1 MANATSNIQLRDISL
16 TFRLYANKSFS
27 LREMFLSPL
36 KQGRRSES
44 FTAVKNVSLEIPHGD
59 RVVLIGPNGAG
70 KSTLLKII
78 AGIYPA
84 TSGDLSIQ
92 GKVTP
97 LIEMG
102 AGFNPEL
109 TGRENIFLNAAIL
122 GFTRAEAEKRL
133 AKILEFSEIPLDFLD
148 TGIKYYSS
156 GMMMRLAF
164 SVAMELEPQILILDE
179 IFASGDAHFI
189 EKATRRMQEFIA
201 SAHIMILVTHDLK
214 LAATIAK
221 RGIWIDHGTVIK
233 DGPVDDVIA
242 AYETSTREADAQTAD
257 ATLHAKAATS

>member
-1 MANATSNIQLRDISL
+1 MANATSHIRLRDIGL

-36 KQGRRSES
+36 KSAKQNETFS
-44 FTAVKNVSLEIPHGD
+44 AVRGITLNIEHGD

-70 KSTLLKII
+70 KSSLLKVI

-84 TSGDLSIQ
+84 TSGQLDLH
-92 GKVTP
+92 GKITP

-109 TGRENIFLNAAIL
+109 TGRENIYLNAAIL
-122 GFTRAEAEKRL
+122 GFSRAEAEKRL
-133 AKILEFSEIPLDFLD
+133 PKVLEFSEIPPDFLD

-164 SVAMELEPQILILDE
+164 SVAMELSPEILILDE
-179 IFASGDAHFI
+179 IFAAGDAHFI

-214 LAATIAK
+214 LAATVAK
-221 RGIWIDHGTVIK
+221 RGIWIDHGQVMK
-233 DGPVDDVIA
+233 DGPVDEVIA
-242 AYETSTREADAQTAD
+242 AYEKATHESGAKDAAREKTA
-257 ATLHAKAATS
+257 T

>member
-1 MANATSNIQLRDISL
+1 MTPEKSHIRLKNIGLS
-16 TFRLYANKSFS
+16 FRLYANKSLS

-36 KQGRRSES
+36 KRRVDQNFEALKGV
-44 FTAVKNVSLEIPHGD
+44 TLDINHGD

-70 KSTLLKII
+70 KSTLLKVV

-84 TSGDLSIQ
+84 TSGELSIR
-92 GKVTP
+92 GKITP

-109 TGRENIFLNAAIL
+109 TGRENVFLNAAIL

-133 AKILEFSEIPLDFLD
+133 PKIMEFSEIPPHFLD

-164 SVAMELEPQILILDE
+164 SVAMELEPEILILDE
-179 IFASGDAHFI
+179 IFAAGDAHFI
-189 EKATRRMQEFIA
+189 EKATRRMKEFIA

-214 LAATIAK
+214 LARAIAS
-221 RGIWIDHGTVIK
+221 RGIWIDHGIVVR
-233 DGPVDDVIA
+233 DGPVDEVIE
-242 AYETSTREADAQTAD
+242 AYEEASLRGNTPAPA
-257 ATLHAKAATS
+257 AKS

>member
-1 MANATSNIQLRDISL
+1 MTNDSHIQLRDIGLS
-16 TFRLYANKSFS
+16 FRLYANKSFS

-36 KQGRRSES
+36 RGKQSSTFDALKR
-44 FTAVKNVSLEIPHGD
+44 VSLDIEHGD

-70 KSTLLKII
+70 KSSLLKIV

-84 TSGDLSIQ
+84 TSGEISIR
-92 GKVTP
+92 GRITP

-109 TGRENIFLNAAIL
+109 TGRENVFLNAAIL
-122 GFTRAEAEKRL
+122 GFSRAEAERRL
-133 AKILEFSEIPLDFLD
+133 PRIMEFSEIPPDFLD

-164 SVAMELEPQILILDE
+164 SVAMEMEPQILILDE
-179 IFASGDAHFI
+179 IFAAGDAHFL

-201 SAHIMILVTHDLK
+201 SAHIMILVTHDLE
-214 LAATIAK
+214 LARSVA
-221 RGIWIDHGTVIK
+221 RRCIWLDHGQVVQ
-233 DGPVDDVIA
+233 DGPVEKVIPAYQA
-242 AYETSTREADAQTAD
+242 AMHQSAVLSSPPEVISKQA
-257 ATLHAKAATS
+257 

>member
-1 MANATSNIQLRDISL
+1 MATTAKSHIRLKDIGLS
-16 TFRLYANKSFS
+16 FRLYSNKSFS

-36 KQGRRSES
+36 KRHADQH
-44 FTAVKNVSLEIPHGD
+44 FQALKNVSLEIAHGD

-70 KSTLLKII
+70 KSTMLKII

-84 TSGDLSIQ
+84 TSGELSIQ
-92 GKVTP
+92 GKITP

-109 TGRENIFLNAAIL
+109 TGRENVFLNAAIL
-122 GFTRAEAEKRL
+122 GFSRAEAEKRL
-133 AKILEFSEIPLDFLD
+133 PKIIEFSEIPEDFMN

-164 SVAMELEPQILILDE
+164 SVAMELEPEILILDE
-179 IFASGDAHFI
+179 IFAAGDAHFI

-214 LAATIAK
+214 LARSVAT

-233 DGPVDDVIA
+233 DGPVDEVIE
-242 AYETSTREADAQTAD
+242 AYEE
-257 ATLHAKAATS
+257 ATLTAEKSEARG